1 MLPNQQLTSQL
12 GLSKLLQTKKDLETQ
27 PTIPAE
33 SNPTPGGIFKP
44 LARKGSPE
52 E

>member
-12 GLSKLLQTKKDLETQ
+12 GLSQLLQTKKDFKTQ
-27 PTIPAE
+27 PTILAE
-33 SNPTPGGIFKP
+33 SNPTPGSVVKP
-44 LARKGSPE
+44 FARRGSPE